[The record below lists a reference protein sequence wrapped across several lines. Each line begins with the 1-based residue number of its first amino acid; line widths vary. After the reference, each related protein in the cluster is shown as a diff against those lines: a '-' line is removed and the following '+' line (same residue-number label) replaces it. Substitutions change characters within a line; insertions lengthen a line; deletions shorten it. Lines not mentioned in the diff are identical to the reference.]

1 MKAREDNVTDY
12 GLERKDGKDN
22 REVSVVASP
31 TCVQPAYLAK
41 EIKCLSLTKDN
52 GPSTRA
58 LSDAKSRFKD
68 ARRKATEAFS
78 NEARSTSDRLL
89 AMQFRVMS
97 TLLEKIDVP
106 ADALLACRLCLEELH
121 VVPAIKESFKVQL

>member
-1 MKAREDNVTDY
+1 MKAREENVRDY

-41 EIKCLSLTKDN
+41 EMKCLSI
-52 GPSTRA
+52 
-58 LSDAKSRFKD
+58 SDAKSRFKD

-78 NEARSTSDRLL
+78 NEALSTSDRLL
-89 AMQFRVMS
+89 AMQFRVIS
-97 TLLEKIDVP
+97 TSLGKIDVP
-106 ADALLACRLCLEELH
+106 ADALLA
-121 VVPAIKESFKVQL
+121 

>member
-41 EIKCLSLTKDN
+41 EMKCLSITKDN

-78 NEARSTSDRLL
+78 DEALSTSDCFL
-89 AMQFRVMS
+89 AMQFRVIS

-106 ADALLACRLCLEELH
+106 ADALLAYL
-121 VVPAIKESFKVQL
+121 

>member
-1 MKAREDNVTDY
+1 MLASISFFKEGILYLYKVLDMKAREDNVTDY

-41 EIKCLSLTKDN
+41 EMKCLSLTKDN

-58 LSDAKSRFKD
+58 LSDAKSRFKIKD

-78 NEARSTSDRLL
+78 NEALSTSDRLL
-89 AMQFRVMS
+89 AMQFRVIS
-97 TLLEKIDVP
+97 TSLEKIDVP
-106 ADALLACRLCLEELH
+106 ADALLA
-121 VVPAIKESFKVQL
+121 